1 MKKIGIAL
9 ISLSLILGIISDFL
23 PKSMPI
29 EPIVALA
36 FGYFLLGIYT
46 LIVCEKWME

>member
-1 MKKIGIAL
+1 MKKIGIVL
-9 ISLSLILGIISDFL
+9 IALSLIVGIISDFL
-23 PKSMPI
+23 PKSIPI

-46 LIVCEKWME
+46 LILSKNE

>member
-1 MKKIGIAL
+1 MKKIGITL
-9 ISLSLILGIISDFL
+9 IALSLILGIISDFL

-46 LIVCEKWME
+46 LILSKND

>member
-9 ISLSLILGIISDFL
+9 ITLSLILGIISDFL
-23 PKSMPI
+23 PQSIPI

-36 FGYFLLGIYT
+36 FGYFLLGIYL
-46 LIVCEKWME
+46 LILSKNE

>member
-9 ISLSLILGIISDFL
+9 IMLSLVLGIISDYL
-23 PKSMPI
+23 PKSIPI

-46 LIVCEKWME
+46 LILSKNESD

>member
-9 ISLSLILGIISDFL
+9 IVISLILGIITDFL
-23 PKSMPI
+23 PKSIPI

-36 FGYFLLGIYT
+36 FGYFLLGIYV
-46 LIVCEKWME
+46 LIKSK